1 MKTLLILLS
10 FALFC
15 STAAAAQTAPFESF
29 ISSVKAEP
37 AGFAGN
43 KENLSRH
50 FNQERI
56 RLGTNF
62 ETELWKYLGDD
73 TEKHYWIGLFLT
85 APSYLH
91 SNTPLPELS
100 LKIWQRGVD
109 LEKNNQADAAVGQRF
124 STLVLLAI
132 LAQKQGRVEL
142 ALSAKNET
150 VRITE
155 SGFASAAYLPGMGN
169 FDRCLFQ
176 HIGGDVSSCGDE
188 KNQPPAVKIVM
199 RGHMQTPDEG
209 DPRNYRSRVKVE
221 VKIDETGNVISAVPI
236 EGDPKYFEQALSRAR
251 KAKFAPLKLSGVPVK
266 YQGILTY
273 YLK

>member
-1 MKTLLILLS
+1 MNPLLILLS
-10 FALFC
+10 VVLLFS
-15 STAAAAQTAPFESF
+15 STANAQTTPFEAF
-29 ISSVKAEP
+29 IAAVKAEP
-37 AGFAGN
+37 AGFAGD
-43 KENLSRH
+43 KENLSRY

-56 RLGTNF
+56 RLGANF
-62 ETELWKYLGDD
+62 ETELWKYLRDD
-73 TEKHYWIGLFLT
+73 PEKHYWIGLFLT

-91 SNTPLPELS
+91 ANTPLPELS
-100 LKIWQRGVD
+100 LKVWQRGVE
-109 LEKNNQADAAVGQRF
+109 LGKNNQTNAAVGQRF

-142 ALSAKNET
+142 AVNAKNET

-155 SGFASAAYLPGMGN
+155 SGFASVSYRPGMSN

-188 KNQPPAVKIVM
+188 KSQTPPERIVR

-221 VKIDETGNVISAVPI
+221 VKIDESGKVISAVPI
-236 EGDPKYFEQALSRAR
+236 EGDPKYFDQALTRAR
-251 KAKFAPLKLSGVPVK
+251 KAKFSPMKLSGVPVK
-266 YQGILTY
+266 FQGILTY